1 MAPSNDLHFA
11 IIGGG
16 ITGLTLAIALHYR
29 GLSVKL
35 YEQAPSF
42 KEIGAGVAFTP
53 NAVEAMRVC
62 HAGVYEAF
70 ESVRTRNLWES
81 KQDTWFDYY
90 DGVNAKGD
98 QAKQQRPAFSIK
110 NQIGNA
116 GVHRAK
122 FLDQMVELLPQGI
135 AKFGKRLESIDQ
147 IGNGLM
153 QMAFTDGT
161 TATADAILGCDGIKS
176 RVRQI
181 MFGENHPCA
190 HPTYT
195 HKYAYRALVPMED
208 AISAMGEEKAMNSCM
223 HVSMPSILRKPSKR
237 LILLDGP

>member
-1 MAPSNDLHFA
+1 MW
-11 IIGGG
+11 
-16 ITGLTLAIALHYR
+16 Y
-29 GLSVKL
+29 
-35 YEQAPSF
+35 
-42 KEIGAGVAFTP
+42 
-53 NAVEAMRVC
+53 
-62 HAGVYEAF
+62 
-70 ESVRTRNLWES
+70 
-81 KQDTWFDYY
+81 
-90 DGVNAKGD
+90 

-135 AKFGKRLESIDQ
+135 AQFGKRLESISQ
-147 IGNGLM
+147 RENGLM
-153 QMAFTDGT
+153 HMTFMDGT

-181 MFGENHPCA
+181 MFGDDHPCA

-208 AISAMGEEKAMNSCM
+208 AVAAMGDEKAMNSCM
-223 HVSMPSILRKPSKR
+223 HVSTRSVLRMILTQADFGRWVPADTCLRFQLTMDKS
-237 LILLDGP
+237 